1 MKEDEEEGRGEGE
14 AGGEEGEEGRGG
26 ESEERRLLELVL
38 REPVTPLQALK
49 KTTVEK
55 GREEEE
61 KGEGIEEG
69 EGRKEGGLGGGAE
82 NDDSS
87 NSSFVNLSHRYRP

>member
-1 MKEDEEEGRGEGE
+1 M
-14 AGGEEGEEGRGG
+14 
-26 ESEERRLLELVL
+26 SEERRLLELVL

-69 EGRKEGGLGGGAE
+69 EGRKEGWAGRRGRKTTTL
-82 NDDSS
+82 
-87 NSSFVNLSHRYRP
+87 RTRPS